1 MCVGLMLVR
10 NFPCH
15 LYKILLFH
23 LLPAAISAIRSGH
36 GVGAHMTNFYIQI
49 KHKQIFLQTLGCLLV
64 MIILMPS
71 LTAGQPY
78 PRRNAIVEAVRE
90 VSPAVVNISL
100 EYEIRKR
107 ISPFSEFSNPLF
119 EEFFKDFFDPGFGSQ
134 YKRTSLGSGVIIDGR
149 RGYIL
154 TNAHV
159 VEKTGTVT
167 ITLNDEREYIA
178 EIVGV
183 DPDSD
188 LAVLHIQS
196 DDPMPAIE
204 MGDSSNLLI
213 GETVIAIGN
222 PFGFSNTV
230 TTGVISAANRSF
242 RTKERVFH
250 DFIQTDASINPGN
263 SGGPLLNINGELIGI
278 NTAIY
283 AGAQGIGFAIPINKA
298 RRIIEDLITHGEVID
313 AWIGLWVQD
322 LDSDLTRYF
331 NIPKKQGVL
340 IADVDADSPAQ
351 KAGLREGEVILAI
364 DGRKVVSVQDY
375 RARLRNYGVDDTMM
389 MKIWVHGK
397 TRDVKIKARAF
408 PMERAPGM
416 AYALL
421 GLKVDPQSSNGAV
434 VSKVQ
439 KGGFLARTG
448 VRPGDVIRQVNE
460 FLVRAPVD
468 FHKAVIKYRER
479 ESVVLLLQRASQR
492 YYITVPVRR

>member
-1 MCVGLMLVR
+1 
-10 NFPCH
+10 
-15 LYKILLFH
+15 
-23 LLPAAISAIRSGH
+23 
-36 GVGAHMTNFYIQI
+36 MTNIAKQI
-49 KHKQIFLQTLGCLLV
+49 KYKQAAAFFLSGLAV
-64 MIILMPS
+64 LMMLFP
-71 LTAGQPY
+71 AVGQGQPY
-78 PRRNAIVEAVRE
+78 PRRNAIVDAVQK

-119 EEFFKDFFDPGFGSQ
+119 DEFFKDFFDPGFGRQ
-134 YKRTSLGSGVIIDGR
+134 YKRTSLGSGVIIDGQ

-167 ITLNDEREYIA
+167 ITLNDEREYEA

-188 LAVLHIQS
+188 LAVLHIKAN
-196 DDPMPAIE
+196 DPLPSIA
-204 MGDSSNLLI
+204 MGDSRDLLI

-242 RTKERVFH
+242 RTKDRVFH

-298 RRIIEDLITHGEVID
+298 RRIIEDLIAHGEVID
-313 AWIGLWVQD
+313 AWLGLWVQD
-322 LDSDLTRYF
+322 LDSSLTAYYK
-331 NIPKKQGVL
+331 IPNKQGVL
-340 IADVDADSPAQ
+340 ISGVDPDSPARE
-351 KAGLREGEVILAI
+351 AGLSKGDVILAI
-364 DGRKVVSVQDY
+364 DGRKVVSIEDY
-375 RARLRNYGVDDTMM
+375 QARLRNYGVKDRLTLS
-389 MKIWVHGK
+389 IWAQGQK
-397 TRDVKIKARAF
+397 RDIRLEARAF
-408 PMERAPGM
+408 PIAKAPQL
-416 AYALL
+416 AYTIL
-421 GLKVDPQSSNGAV
+421 GLKIDPQAKAGVVVAAV
-434 VSKVQ
+434 Q
-439 KGGFLARTG
+439 RGGFLARTG

-460 FLVRAPVD
+460 FLVREPVD
-468 FHKAVIKYRER
+468 FYKAVIKYREQ
-479 ESVVLLLQRASQR
+479 ESMVFLLQRESQR
-492 YYITVPVRR
+492 YYITVPVNR

>member
-1 MCVGLMLVR
+1 
-10 NFPCH
+10 
-15 LYKILLFH
+15 
-23 LLPAAISAIRSGH
+23 
-36 GVGAHMTNFYIQI
+36 MTNIAKQI
-49 KHKQIFLQTLGCLLV
+49 KYKQAIALFLSGLAV
-64 MIILMPS
+64 LMVLFP
-71 LTAGQPY
+71 AEGQGQPY
-78 PRRNAIVEAVRE
+78 PRRNAIVDAVQK

-119 EEFFKDFFDPGFGSQ
+119 DEFFKDFFDPGFGRQ
-134 YKRTSLGSGVIIDGR
+134 YKRTSLGSGVIIDGQ

-167 ITLNDEREYIA
+167 ITLNDEREYEA

-188 LAVLHIQS
+188 LAVLHIKAN
-196 DDPMPAIE
+196 DPLPSIA
-204 MGDSSNLLI
+204 MGDSRDLLI

-242 RTKERVFH
+242 RTKDRVFH

-298 RRIIEDLITHGEVID
+298 RRIIEDLIAHGEVID
-313 AWIGLWVQD
+313 AWLGLWVQD
-322 LDSDLTRYF
+322 LDSSLANYY
-331 NIPKKQGVL
+331 NIPNKQGVL
-340 IADVDADSPAQ
+340 ISGVDPDSPARE
-351 KAGLREGEVILAI
+351 AGLREGDVILAI
-364 DGRKVVSVQDY
+364 DGRKVVSIEDY
-375 RARLRNYGVDDTMM
+375 QARLRNYGVKDRLTLS
-389 MKIWVHGK
+389 IWAQGQK
-397 TRDVKIKARAF
+397 RDIHLEARAF
-408 PMERAPGM
+408 PIAKAPQL
-416 AYALL
+416 AYTLL
-421 GLKVDPQSSNGAV
+421 GLKIDPQAKAGV
-434 VSKVQ
+434 VVAAVQ

-460 FLVRAPVD
+460 FLVREPVD
-468 FHKAVIKYRER
+468 FYKAVIKYREQ
-479 ESVVLLLQRASQR
+479 ESMVFLLQRESQR
-492 YYITVPVRR
+492 YYITVPVNR

>member
-1 MCVGLMLVR
+1 
-10 NFPCH
+10 
-15 LYKILLFH
+15 
-23 LLPAAISAIRSGH
+23 
-36 GVGAHMTNFYIQI
+36 MTNFCIQI
-49 KHKQIFLQTLGCLLV
+49 NHKQKFTLIFSGLLV
-64 MIILMPS
+64 MIILFPAV
-71 LTAGQPY
+71 LLGQPY
-78 PRRNAIVEAVRE
+78 PRRNAIVEAVRK

-107 ISPFSEFSNPLF
+107 IQPFSEFSNPLF
-119 EEFFKDFFDPGFGSQ
+119 DNFFKDFFDPGFGRQ
-134 YKRTSLGSGVIIDGR
+134 YKRTSLGSGVIIDGS

-159 VEKTGTVT
+159 VEKTGTAT
-167 ITLNDEREYIA
+167 ITLNDEREYVA

-196 DDPMPAIE
+196 DDPLPSIG
-204 MGDSSNLLI
+204 MGDSHDLMI

-230 TTGVISAANRSF
+230 TTGVISAANRNF
-242 RTKERVFH
+242 RTQDRVFH

-263 SGGPLLNINGELIGI
+263 SGGPLLNINGELVGI

-298 RRIIEDLITHGEVID
+298 RRIIEDLIAHGEVID

-322 LDSDLTRYF
+322 LDSSLTRYF

-340 IADVDADSPAQ
+340 ISAVDPDSPAQ
-351 KAGLREGEVILAI
+351 KAGLHEGDVILAI

-375 RARLRNYGVDDTMM
+375 KARLKNYGIDDRMVLE
-389 MKIWVHGK
+389 IWVQGRK
-397 TRDVKIKARAF
+397 REISLNALVFPIAKA
-408 PMERAPGM
+408 PEL
-416 AYALL
+416 AYTLL
-421 GLKVDPQSSNGAV
+421 GLKIDTRSQAGAEV
-434 VSKVQ
+434 AAVQ

-460 FLVRAPVD
+460 FLVREPVD
-468 FHKAVIKYRER
+468 FYKAVIKYRDR
-479 ESVVLLLQRASQR
+479 ESMVFLLQRASQR
-492 YYITVPVRR
+492 YYITVPIRR

>member
-1 MCVGLMLVR
+1 
-10 NFPCH
+10 
-15 LYKILLFH
+15 
-23 LLPAAISAIRSGH
+23 
-36 GVGAHMTNFYIQI
+36 MTNFGIQI
-49 KHKQIFLQTLGCLLV
+49 NHKQPMTLLLTGLLV
-64 MIILMPS
+64 MIILFPAV
-71 LTAGQPY
+71 LQAQPY
-78 PRRNAIVEAVRE
+78 PRRNAVVDAVHR

-107 ISPFSEFSNPLF
+107 IQPFSEFSNPLF
-119 EEFFKDFFDPGFGSQ
+119 EEFFKDFFEPGFGRQ

-167 ITLNDEREYIA
+167 ITLNDEREYVA

-196 DDPMPAIE
+196 DDPLPSIE
-204 MGDSSNLLI
+204 MGGSHDLMI

-242 RTKERVFH
+242 RTQDRVFH

-283 AGAQGIGFAIPINKA
+283 AGAQGIGFAIPIDKA
-298 RRIIEDLITHGEVID
+298 RRIIKDLIAHGEVID

-322 LDSDLTRYF
+322 LDSSLTRYF

-340 IADVDADSPAQ
+340 ISGVDPGSPAQ
-351 KAGLREGEVILAI
+351 EAGLQEGDVILAI

-375 RARLRNYGVDDTMM
+375 QARLKNYGIDDRMVLEV
-389 MKIWVHGK
+389 WVKGQK
-397 TRDVKIKARAF
+397 RELNIEARVFPIAKA
-408 PMERAPGM
+408 PDL
-416 AYALL
+416 AYTLL
-421 GLKVDPQSSNGAV
+421 GLKINAQFQDGAV
-434 VSKVQ
+434 VAAIK

-460 FLVRAPVD
+460 FLIREPVD
-468 FHKAVIKYRER
+468 FYKAVIKYRDR
-479 ESVVLLLQRASQR
+479 ESIVLLLQRASQR
-492 YYITVPVRR
+492 YYITVPINR

>member
-1 MCVGLMLVR
+1 
-10 NFPCH
+10 
-15 LYKILLFH
+15 
-23 LLPAAISAIRSGH
+23 
-36 GVGAHMTNFYIQI
+36 MTNIAKQI
-49 KHKQIFLQTLGCLLV
+49 KYKQATALFLSCLAV
-64 MIILMPS
+64 LMVLFP
-71 LTAGQPY
+71 AEGQGQPY
-78 PRRNAIVEAVRE
+78 PRRNAIVDAVQK

-119 EEFFKDFFDPGFGSQ
+119 DEFFKDFFDPGFGRQ
-134 YKRTSLGSGVIIDGR
+134 YKRTSLGSGVIIDGQ

-167 ITLNDEREYIA
+167 ITLNDEREYEA

-188 LAVLHIQS
+188 LAVLHIKAN
-196 DDPMPAIE
+196 DPLPSIA
-204 MGDSSNLLI
+204 MGDSRDLLI

-242 RTKERVFH
+242 RTKDRVFH

-298 RRIIEDLITHGEVID
+298 RRIIEDLIAHGEVID

-322 LDSDLTRYF
+322 LDSSLKTYY

-340 IADVDADSPAQ
+340 ISGVDPDSPARE
-351 KAGLREGEVILAI
+351 AGLREGDVILAI
-364 DGRKVVSVQDY
+364 DGRKVVSIEDY
-375 RARLRNYGVDDTMM
+375 QARLRNYGVKDLLTLS
-389 MKIWVHGK
+389 IWAQGQK
-397 TRDVKIKARAF
+397 KDIRLDARAF
-408 PMERAPGM
+408 PIAKAPQL
-416 AYALL
+416 AYTLL
-421 GLKVDPQSSNGAV
+421 GLKIDPQTTAGV
-434 VSKVQ
+434 VVAAVQ

-460 FLVRAPVD
+460 FLVREPVD
-468 FHKAVIKYRER
+468 FYKAVIKYRVQ
-479 ESVVLLLQRASQR
+479 ESMVFLLQRESQR
-492 YYITVPVRR
+492 YYITVPVNR

>member
-1 MCVGLMLVR
+1 MTNIAKQIKYKQAAAFFLSGLAVLMV
-10 NFPCH
+10 
-15 LYKILLFH
+15 LF
-23 LLPAAISAIRSGH
+23 PAAG
-36 GVGAHMTNFYIQI
+36 Q
-49 KHKQIFLQTLGCLLV
+49 
-64 MIILMPS
+64 
-71 LTAGQPY
+71 GQPY
-78 PRRNAIVEAVRE
+78 PRRNAIVDAVQK

-119 EEFFKDFFDPGFGSQ
+119 DEFFKDFFDPGFGRQ
-134 YKRTSLGSGVIIDGR
+134 YKRTSLGSGVIIDGQ

-167 ITLNDEREYIA
+167 ITLNDEREYEA

-188 LAVLHIQS
+188 LAVLHIKAN
-196 DDPMPAIE
+196 DPLPSIA
-204 MGDSSNLLI
+204 MGDSRDLLI

-242 RTKERVFH
+242 RTKDRVFH

-298 RRIIEDLITHGEVID
+298 GRIIEDLIAHGEVID
-313 AWIGLWVQD
+313 AWLGLWVQD
-322 LDSDLTRYF
+322 LDSSLTAYYK
-331 NIPKKQGVL
+331 IPNKQGVL
-340 IADVDADSPAQ
+340 ISGVDPDSPARE
-351 KAGLREGEVILAI
+351 AGLSKGDVILAI
-364 DGRKVVSVQDY
+364 DGRKVVSIEDY
-375 RARLRNYGVDDTMM
+375 QARLRNYGVKDRLTLS
-389 MKIWVHGK
+389 IWAQGQK
-397 TRDVKIKARAF
+397 RDIRLEARAF
-408 PMERAPGM
+408 PIAKAPQL
-416 AYALL
+416 AYTIL
-421 GLKVDPQSSNGAV
+421 GLKIDPQAKAGVVVAAV
-434 VSKVQ
+434 Q
-439 KGGFLARTG
+439 RGGFLARTG

-460 FLVRAPVD
+460 FLVREPVD
-468 FHKAVIKYRER
+468 FYKAVIKYREQ
-479 ESVVLLLQRASQR
+479 ESMVFLLQRESQR
-492 YYITVPVRR
+492 YYITVPVNR

>member
-1 MCVGLMLVR
+1 
-10 NFPCH
+10 
-15 LYKILLFH
+15 
-23 LLPAAISAIRSGH
+23 
-36 GVGAHMTNFYIQI
+36 MTNFGLQI
-49 KHKQIFLQTLGCLLV
+49 NHKQLFVMVSGFCLALGFLF
-64 MIILMPS
+64 PS
-71 LTAGQPY
+71 AIKAETY
-78 PRRNAIVEAVRE
+78 PRRNAIVEAVRA

-167 ITLNDEREYIA
+167 ITLNDEREYGA
-178 EIVGV
+178 EIIGV

-196 DDPMPAIE
+196 DDPLPSID
-204 MGDSSNLLI
+204 MGDSGDLFI

-230 TTGVISAANRSF
+230 TTGVISATNRSF
-242 RTKERVFH
+242 RTKDRVFH

-298 RRIIEDLITHGEVID
+298 RRIIDDLITHGEVID

-322 LDSDLTRYF
+322 LDGNLTRYF
-331 NIPKKQGVL
+331 NLPKKQGVL
-340 IADVDADSPAQ
+340 VASVDPDSPAH
-351 KAGLREGEVILAI
+351 KAGLREGLVILAM

-375 RARLRNYGVDDTMM
+375 RARMKNYGVNDDIVMT
-389 MKIWVHGK
+389 IWNNGK
-397 TRDVKIKARAF
+397 TSAIKIKTSAF
-408 PMERAPGM
+408 PMDRAPEM
-416 AYALL
+416 AYNLL
-421 GLKVDPQSSNGAV
+421 GLKVKPQSKSGAV
-434 VSKVQ
+434 VAMVR
-439 KGGFLARTG
+439 KGGFLDRTG
-448 VRPGDVIRQVNE
+448 VRPGDVVRQVNE
-460 FLVRAPVD
+460 FLIREPID
-468 FHKAVIKYRER
+468 FHKAVVKYREQ
-479 ESVVLLLQRASQR
+479 ESVVLLLQRSSQR
-492 YYITVPVRR
+492 YYITVPLRR

>member
-1 MCVGLMLVR
+1 MV
-10 NFPCH
+10 
-15 LYKILLFH
+15 LF
-23 LLPAAISAIRSGH
+23 PAAG
-36 GVGAHMTNFYIQI
+36 Q
-49 KHKQIFLQTLGCLLV
+49 
-64 MIILMPS
+64 
-71 LTAGQPY
+71 GQPY
-78 PRRNAIVEAVRE
+78 PRRNAIVDAVQK

-119 EEFFKDFFDPGFGSQ
+119 DEFFKDFFDPGFGRQ
-134 YKRTSLGSGVIIDGR
+134 YKRTSLGSGVIIDGQ

-167 ITLNDEREYIA
+167 ITLNDEREYEA

-188 LAVLHIQS
+188 LAVLHIKAN
-196 DDPMPAIE
+196 DPLPSIA
-204 MGDSSNLLI
+204 MGDSRDLLI

-242 RTKERVFH
+242 RTKDRVFH

-298 RRIIEDLITHGEVID
+298 RRIIEDLIAHGEVID
-313 AWIGLWVQD
+313 AWLGLWVQD
-322 LDSDLTRYF
+322 LDSSLTAYY
-331 NIPKKQGVL
+331 NIPNKQGVL
-340 IADVDADSPAQ
+340 ISGVDPDSPARE
-351 KAGLREGEVILAI
+351 AGLSEGDVILAI
-364 DGRKVVSVQDY
+364 DGRKVVSIEDY
-375 RARLRNYGVDDTMM
+375 QARLRNYGVKDRLTLS
-389 MKIWVHGK
+389 IWAQGQK
-397 TRDVKIKARAF
+397 RDIRLEARAF
-408 PMERAPGM
+408 PIAKAPQL
-416 AYALL
+416 AYTLL
-421 GLKVDPQSSNGAV
+421 GLKIDPQAKAGV
-434 VSKVQ
+434 VVAAVQ

-460 FLVRAPVD
+460 FLVREPVD
-468 FHKAVIKYRER
+468 FYKAVIKYREQ
-479 ESVVLLLQRASQR
+479 ESMVFLLQRESQR
-492 YYITVPVRR
+492 YYITVPVNR

>member
-1 MCVGLMLVR
+1 
-10 NFPCH
+10 
-15 LYKILLFH
+15 
-23 LLPAAISAIRSGH
+23 
-36 GVGAHMTNFYIQI
+36 MTNFLTQI
-49 KHKQIFLQTLGCLLV
+49 NHKQTLGILFGSLMIVSLV
-64 MIILMPS
+64 LPARS
-71 LTAGQPY
+71 AGQPY
-78 PRRNAIVEAVRE
+78 PRRSAIVEAVSD

-119 EEFFKDFFDPGFGSQ
+119 EEFFKDFFDPGFGSN

-167 ITLNDEREYIA
+167 ITLNDEREYVA

-196 DDPMPAIE
+196 SDPLPSIE
-204 MGDSSNLLI
+204 MGDSGNLLI

-242 RTKERVFH
+242 RTKDRVFH

-298 RRIIEDLITHGEVID
+298 RRIIDDLITHGEVID

-322 LDSDLTRYF
+322 LDSSLTRYF

-340 IADVDADSPAQ
+340 ISRVDPASPAQ
-351 KAGLREGEVILAI
+351 KAGLSNGEVILAI

-375 RARLRNYGVDDTMM
+375 RARLRNYGVDDTLSMTV
-389 MKIWVHGK
+389 WVHGK
-397 TRDVKIKARAF
+397 TRTIALKARAF
-408 PMERAPGM
+408 PMERAPDM
-416 AYALL
+416 AYTLL
-421 GLKVDPQSSNGAV
+421 GLAVKQHASSGAV
-434 VSKVQ
+434 VAEVQ

-460 FLVRAPVD
+460 FIIREPVD
-468 FHKAVIKYRER
+468 FHKAVIKYRDR
-479 ESVVLLLQRASQR
+479 ESVVLLLQRATQR
-492 YYITVPVRR
+492 YYITVPIRR

>member
-1 MCVGLMLVR
+1 
-10 NFPCH
+10 
-15 LYKILLFH
+15 
-23 LLPAAISAIRSGH
+23 
-36 GVGAHMTNFYIQI
+36 MTNFGIQI
-49 KHKQIFLQTLGCLLV
+49 NHKQTITLLLTGLLG
-64 MIILMPS
+64 MIILFPPV
-71 LTAGQPY
+71 LRGQPY
-78 PRRNAIVEAVRE
+78 PRRNAIVDAVRK

-107 ISPFSEFSNPLF
+107 IQPFSEFSNPLF
-119 EEFFKDFFDPGFGSQ
+119 EEFFKDFFEPGFGRQ

-167 ITLNDEREYIA
+167 ITLNDEREYGA

-196 DDPMPAIE
+196 NDPLPSIA
-204 MGDSSNLLI
+204 MGDSHDLMI

-242 RTKERVFH
+242 RTKDRVFH

-298 RRIIEDLITHGEVID
+298 RRIIEDLIAHGEVID

-322 LDSDLTRYF
+322 LDSSLTRYF

-340 IADVDADSPAQ
+340 ISGVDPDSPAQ
-351 KAGLREGEVILAI
+351 KAGLKEGDVILAI

-375 RARLRNYGVDDTMM
+375 QARLKNYGIDDRMVLE
-389 MKIWVHGK
+389 IWDKGQK
-397 TRDVKIKARAF
+397 REISLDARVF
-408 PMERAPGM
+408 PIAKAPGL
-416 AYALL
+416 AYTLL
-421 GLKVDPQSSNGAV
+421 GLKIDAQSQDGAV
-434 VSKVQ
+434 VAAVK

-460 FLVRAPVD
+460 FLVREPVD
-468 FHKAVIKYRER
+468 FYKAVIKYRDR
-479 ESVVLLLQRASQR
+479 ESIVFLLQRASQR
-492 YYITVPVRR
+492 YYITVPINR